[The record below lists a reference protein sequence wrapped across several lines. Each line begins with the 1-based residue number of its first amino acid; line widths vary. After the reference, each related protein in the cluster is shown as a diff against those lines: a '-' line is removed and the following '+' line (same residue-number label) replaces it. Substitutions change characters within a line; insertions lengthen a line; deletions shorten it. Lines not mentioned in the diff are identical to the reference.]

1 MFISSTREPSP
12 MPSVLHGW
20 WRIATSSKDAPP
32 AKRRAVV
39 ESKGSAII
47 AMGNLFQDIGARS
60 PNSEQEPILEISFH
74 AMAYTNHPQTI
85 RVLSKLKNKEVIVL
99 IDGGS
104 THNFIDQSIATQF
117 GLPIY
122 DKNFQVTEGN
132 TKILQCTG

>member
-32 AKRRAVV
+32 
-39 ESKGSAII
+39 
-47 AMGNLFQDIGARS
+47 
-60 PNSEQEPILEISFH
+60 EPILEISFH

-122 DKNFQVTEGN
+122 DKNF
-132 TKILQCTG
+132 